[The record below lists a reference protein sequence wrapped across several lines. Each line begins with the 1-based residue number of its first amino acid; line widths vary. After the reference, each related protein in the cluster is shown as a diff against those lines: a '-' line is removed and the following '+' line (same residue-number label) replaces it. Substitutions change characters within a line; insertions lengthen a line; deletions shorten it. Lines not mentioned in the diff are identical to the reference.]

1 MFYKLIMS
9 DEVVDETITITTEAD
24 DVFDAI
30 DRVTKILVHPSA
42 TKLIEAIP
50 MDDDL

>member
-1 MFYKLIMS
+1 MIYKLVMS
-9 DEVVDETITITTEAD
+9 DEVVDETVTITTEAD

-30 DRVTKILVHPSA
+30 NTVTKILAHPSA

-50 MDDDL
+50 IDKD

>member
-9 DEVVDETITITTEAD
+9 DEVVDEIVAITTEAD

-30 DRVTKILVHPSA
+30 NKVTKMLVHPSA

-50 MDDDL
+50 IDDL

>member
-1 MFYKLIMS
+1 MFYKLVMS
-9 DEVVDETITITTEAD
+9 DEVIDEIVTITTEAD

-30 DRVTKILVHPSA
+30 DKVTKILVHPSA

-50 MDDDL
+50 IDDL